1 MKSFVSFQSIC
12 LSTIQTY
19 AGWDSGRDGQQY
31 TVEYSTVA
39 APGTFLSLA
48 TASRFDTTSFPLTNP
63 VYDDDGI
70 ETGEFSAIIHSY
82 HNLLNEVSVDICETV
97 IAALEAVGEAGV
109 IDSQEVEGG
118 GVEIVDVDRIS
129 GDVVTEVVGFSMDV
143 SAFDARPGHPDAE
156 AAGMVVAA
164 VVVGG
169 EFALR
174 IDGAAELASPDDER
188 VFQ

>member
-63 VYDDDGI
+63 VYDDDGF
-70 ETGEFSAIIHSY
+70 ETGEFSANRDEAATLVQFHADLGY
-82 HNLLNEVSVDICETV
+82 LAENVAALRFNFNGVENGGTGFREFVVQGAAAEVSTV
-97 IAALEAVGEAGV
+97 PEPASLFGTMILLASGV
-109 IDSQEVEGG
+109 MIRQ
-118 GVEIVDVDRIS
+118 R
-129 GDVVTEVVGFSMDV
+129 
-143 SAFDARPGHPDAE
+143 
-156 AAGMVVAA
+156 AAG
-164 VVVGG
+164 
-169 EFALR
+169 
-174 IDGAAELASPDDER
+174 SER
-188 VFQ
+188 